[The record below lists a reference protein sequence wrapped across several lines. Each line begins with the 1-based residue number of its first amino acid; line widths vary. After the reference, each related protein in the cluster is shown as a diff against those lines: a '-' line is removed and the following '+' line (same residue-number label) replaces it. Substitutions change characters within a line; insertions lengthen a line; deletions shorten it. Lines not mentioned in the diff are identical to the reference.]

1 MTRTCPHC
9 NSEITTYKYLLDD
22 LDVTTLRKV
31 WEAVVRQGTNDVDVS
46 NIGLNQSE
54 RLRMTQLRFHG
65 MIAKVKN
72 VRGKQVGNHWLITDR
87 AGKFLRGEIKV
98 PAYVLT
104 EQNKVIGHSPEFV
117 YIKDFR
123 ILDDFRAT
131 YEIIGGEI
139 KQILRQSLWS

>member
-1 MTRTCPHC
+1 
-9 NSEITTYKYLLDD
+9 
-22 LDVTTLRKV
+22 
-31 WEAVVRQGTNDVDVS
+31 
-46 NIGLNQSE
+46 
-54 RLRMTQLRFHG
+54 